1 METRLTVDPVRYAR
15 MTTDELRAAF
25 LIETLFTPGQI
36 DLLYCE
42 VERAVV
48 GSAVPTGNA
57 ALALTPPP
65 ELRAEFFC
73 QRREL
78 GVLNIGGPGTVT
90 VDGKP
95 FAMANRDCLYI
106 GRGTRTVE
114 FSGPGAAFYLVS
126 YPAHTS
132 YPVVL
137 ARQADAEPAKLGSVA
152 ECNQRTIYKY
162 IHPAGV
168 KSCQLVMGY
177 TQLETGSVWN
187 TMPPHTHP
195 RRSEVYLYF
204 DVADTARVF
213 HIMGAPQETRHL
225 VVANRQAILSPMWSV
240 HCACAT
246 QAYAFCWAM
255 GGENQEFADMDPAP
269 LATLK

>member
-1 METRLTVDPVRYAR
+1 MQTRLTVDPVRYAR

-25 LIETLFTPGQI
+25 LVDSLFAPGRVE
-36 DLLYCE
+36 LLYCE

-48 GSAVPTGNA
+48 GSVVPTTA
-57 ALALTPPP
+57 PLALPAPS

-90 VDGKP
+90 VDGKEWN
-95 FAMANRDCLYI
+95 MANRDCLYV
-106 GRGTRTVE
+106 GRGARAVE
-114 FSGPGAAFYLVS
+114 FTGAGAAFYLIS
-126 YPAHTS
+126 YPAHTT
-132 YPVVL
+132 YPTTL
-137 ARQADAEPAKLGSVA
+137 AKQSDAEPARLGSET
-152 ECNQRTIYKY
+152 ECNKRTIYKY

-177 TQLETGSVWN
+177 TQLEPGSVWN

-195 RRSEVYLYF
+195 RRSEVYVYF

-213 HIMGAPQETRHL
+213 HIMGAPQETRHV
-225 VVANRQAILSPMWSV
+225 VVANRQAVISPIWSV

-246 QAYAFCWAM
+246 SNYAFCWAM
-255 GGENQEFADMDPAP
+255 GGENQDFADMDPAP
-269 LATLK
+269 LSQLK